1 MDKIASY
8 KEQIYKEAALK
19 EGIKL
24 YPHQQRVIDNP
35 SNSMIIAHSVGSGKT
50 LTGIAKFE
58 NLKEKGEAN
67 KALVVVP
74 ASLRDNFAREGV
86 KKFTDSSYNVIGNK
100 QEQKKGVYGDL
111 NPDADYNII
120 SYEMFR
126 KDPKGWIERSG
137 ADTVITDENHRA
149 KNEGT
154 QTTNSLL
161 ETRGMYKNY
170 IGLTGSVI
178 SNGIA
183 DVQPLVDIAAN
194 RNHALGK
201 NKNEFEKMYLKR
213 SDKKA
218 YRGLAEKRKPVVGFK
233 NKKMLKK
240 ELLKYIDYT
249 DFDDIKELANMPDK
263 NIQVKKVLLT
273 KEQAKAYKQILKD
286 DPKVR
291 NLIRQRRLETMK
303 NDEIANAFSS
313 LAESR
318 KLMNSISTVK
328 PGMSLEESWKKSSKT
343 RKLIEDLEDHLE
355 TTDDGQAIVLT
366 HLVNGGVDVVEA
378 ALKEKGIDYGKFIG
392 KNKEVTEEK
401 RQQDVVDY
409 NDRKKRVMII
419 SPAGNEGLSLN
430 DTTWEGVLDP
440 HFNPEKMNQLEA
452 RGVRSGGL
460 SHRDDED
467 REVLINR
474 YISTM
479 PKTLGFIPNPT
490 KTPDEFIYELA
501 QNKDKNN
508 KIFYNYIKKIRK
520 NK

>member
-50 LTGIAKFE
+50 LTGIAKSE

-263 NIQVKKVLLT
+263 NIQVKKVPLT

-328 PGMSLEESWKKSSKT
+328 PGMSVEE
-343 RKLIEDLEDHLE
+343 
-355 TTDDGQAIVLT
+355 
-366 HLVNGGVDVVEA
+366 
-378 ALKEKGIDYGKFIG
+378 
-392 KNKEVTEEK
+392 
-401 RQQDVVDY
+401 
-409 NDRKKRVMII
+409 
-419 SPAGNEGLSLN
+419 
-430 DTTWEGVLDP
+430 
-440 HFNPEKMNQLEA
+440 
-452 RGVRSGGL
+452 
-460 SHRDDED
+460 
-467 REVLINR
+467 
-474 YISTM
+474 
-479 PKTLGFIPNPT
+479 
-490 KTPDEFIYELA
+490 
-501 QNKDKNN
+501 
-508 KIFYNYIKKIRK
+508 
-520 NK
+520 